1 MTAAVPSCYIA
12 CSVTETPSPR
22 TQAGPAR
29 TIGLA
34 RAIGGA
40 VLVWALDA
48 GLLALALGGLDLLRA
63 HPRALALLAVWGVG
77 GLVLSVASPVRDHRP
92 VASRGESPVVLL
104 ALLLL
109 PLLTPP
115 VAALGER
122 LNLLPWLA
130 IPAVEWSGVAL
141 AALGFAL
148 RLAAMLQ
155 LGSRF
160 SPLVVVQEG
169 HRLETRGAYARVRHP
184 GYLGAWLACAGSALA
199 FGSAL
204 AWPLVAAFAMVL
216 LARIRREESLLE
228 GHFGDAWRAY
238 RARSGALLPR
248 L

>member
-1 MTAAVPSCYIA
+1 
-12 CSVTETPSPR
+12 VTETPSPR
-22 TQAGPAR
+22 AQAAPSR
-29 TIGLA
+29 TLGLA
-34 RAIGGA
+34 RAIAGA
-40 VLVWALDA
+40 ITVWALDA
-48 GLLALALGGLDLLRA
+48 ALLAVALGGLDALRA
-63 HPRALALLAVWGVG
+63 HPRALALLAVWWVG
-77 GLVLSVASPVRDHRP
+77 GLVLSIVRPVRDQRP
-92 VASRGESPVVLL
+92 VASRGESPLVLL

-122 LNLLPWLA
+122 LGLLPWLA
-130 IPAVEWSGVAL
+130 IPAVEWSGVVI

-169 HRLETRGAYARVRHP
+169 HRLETGGAYARVRHP

-228 GHFGDAWRAY
+228 RHFGDVWHAY
-238 RARSGALLPR
+238 RARTGALLPR
-248 L
+248 LRVS